1 MKVTFYGTR
10 GSCPTPGPSTLKY
23 GGNTACVLIE
33 SEGGQKLILDAGT
46 GIRVIGDEFIQ
57 QHDDIYILLSHNHY
71 DHIQG
76 FPFFKPI
83 YQKNRQI
90 FIYPSDTIPQQP
102 RAIVEQINGSYFPL
116 NEDELVADIHFMS
129 PNWQA
134 QPVNINGFKVYRKTI
149 NHPNGGSAYVIES
162 ANKRIA
168 YVTDN
173 ELSPPVDAEHTTS
186 SLEWKEFLLGL
197 DLVIHDGQYT
207 DVDMPL
213 KHGWGHSL
221 IAETIELAQSS
232 HIEQLAIYSHDP
244 DRTDDDLDQWQQT
257 IDAMKLDCNIF
268 FAREQ
273 QSIQL

>member
-116 NEDELVADIHFMS
+116 NEDELVADIHFCLLYTS
-129 PNWQA
+129 PS
-134 QPVNINGFKVYRKTI
+134 PRDGLLSRM
-149 NHPNGGSAYVIES
+149 PSSA
-162 ANKRIA
+162 
-168 YVTDN
+168 
-173 ELSPPVDAEHTTS
+173 
-186 SLEWKEFLLGL
+186 
-197 DLVIHDGQYT
+197 
-207 DVDMPL
+207 
-213 KHGWGHSL
+213 
-221 IAETIELAQSS
+221 
-232 HIEQLAIYSHDP
+232 
-244 DRTDDDLDQWQQT
+244 
-257 IDAMKLDCNIF
+257 
-268 FAREQ
+268 
-273 QSIQL
+273 

>member
-23 GGNTACVLIE
+23 GGNTACVMVE

-46 GIRVIGDEFIQ
+46 GIRVIGDEFVK
-57 QHDDIYILLSHNHY
+57 HKEDVYILLSHNHY

-83 YQKNRQI
+83 YQKGRCIN
-90 FIYPSDTIPQQP
+90 IYPSVTTPNHP

-116 NEDELVADIHFMS
+116 DEDELRADLNFKNPDWS
-129 PNWQA
+129 K
-134 QPVNINGFKVYRKTI
+134 QPVSINGFHVHRRTI
-149 NHPNGGSAYVIES
+149 NHPNGGSAYIIES
-162 ANKRIA
+162 NGKRVA

-173 ELSPPVDAEHTTS
+173 ELSPPSAPSTTHS
-186 SLEWKEFLLGL
+186 QWKAFLLGV

-221 IAETIELAQSS
+221 ITDTVDLATSC
-232 HIEQLAIYSHDP
+232 HIKQLAIYSHDP
-244 DRTDDDLDQWQQT
+244 DRTDDDLDKWQQK
-257 IDAMKLDCNIF
+257 IDNMNLNCNIF
-268 FAREQ
+268 FAQEQ
-273 QSIQL
+273 HCVQL

>member
-23 GGNTACVLIE
+23 GGNTACVMVE

-46 GIRVIGDEFIQ
+46 GIRVIGDEFVK
-57 QHDDIYILLSHNHY
+57 HKEDVYILLSHNHY

-83 YQKNRQI
+83 YQKNRNI
-90 FIYPSDTIPQQP
+90 YIYPSETTPNHP

-116 NEDELVADIHFMS
+116 DEHELRANLNFEH

-134 QPVNINGFKVYRKTI
+134 QPVSINGFHVHRRAI
-149 NHPNGGSAYVIES
+149 NHPNGGSAYIIES
-162 ANKRIA
+162 NGKRMA

-173 ELSPPVDAEHTTS
+173 ELSPPSAPSTTHS
-186 SLEWKEFLLGL
+186 EWKAFLLGV

-221 IAETIELAQSS
+221 IAETIDLATTSR
-232 HIEQLAIYSHDP
+232 IKQLAIYSHDP
-244 DRTDDDLDQWQQT
+244 DRTDDDLDKWQYK
-257 IDAMKLDCNIF
+257 IDAMNLDCNIF
-268 FAREQ
+268 FAQEQ
-273 QSIQL
+273 QCIQL